1 MQTGWIRREVS
12 FGFFQSQQSLGDQA
26 LCRLKVGRGDRRG
39 KRRKPGTQEVVAH
52 VVATFALLFSS
63 KDVLLER
70 AAGLTQA
77 ELAKAIGSSQS
88 RIAKMEGG
96 DPQASLE
103 SLVRALVAAGGK
115 PKLKVA

>member
-1 MQTGWIRREVS
+1 MDAKKLKKLEKMGGRVTTVKELFGLTDADEAIIELRLQLAKAVRERRLAK
-12 FGFFQSQQSLGDQA
+12 GI
-26 LCRLKVGRGDRRG
+26 
-39 KRRKPGTQEVVAH
+39 
-52 VVATFALLFSS
+52 
-63 KDVLLER
+63 
-70 AAGLTQA
+70 TQA

-103 SLVRALVAAGGK
+103 SLVSAVIAVGGK

>member
-1 MQTGWIRREVS
+1 MDAKKRKKLER
-12 FGFFQSQQSLGDQA
+12 LG
-26 LCRLKVGRGDRRG
+26 GRVTTAKEFLGLSDAEATIVELRIELAEAVR
-39 KRRKPGTQEVVAH
+39 KRRV
-52 VVATFALLFSS
+52 
-63 KDVLLER
+63 

-88 RIAKMEGG
+88 RVAKMEGG

>member
-1 MQTGWIRREVS
+1 MDAKKRKKLGQMGGRVTTAQEFLGLSDAEATLVELRLQLADGLRNRR
-12 FGFFQSQQSLGDQA
+12 
-26 LCRLKVGRGDRRG
+26 
-39 KRRKPGTQEVVAH
+39 T
-52 VVATFALLFSS
+52 
-63 KDVLLER
+63 

-77 ELAKAIGSSQS
+77 QLAKAVGSSQS